1 MARSKKENEIPW
13 MEKLADKYGISL
25 DTVLGFYDSIT
36 YDHYDHA
43 RRVTKR
49 QRTEEFF
56 ELYFEG
62 VKGGM

>member
-1 MARSKKENEIPW
+1 MARSKKENELPW
-13 MEKLADKYGISL
+13 MSQLADKYGISL
-25 DTVLGFYDSIT
+25 DTILGFYDSIT
-36 YDHYDHA
+36 YDYV

-62 VKGGM
+62 VKEGM

>member
-25 DTVLGFYDSIT
+25 DTVLGFYNSIT
-36 YDHYDHA
+36 YDHA

-56 ELYFEG
+56 ELYFKG
-62 VKGGM
+62 VKEGM